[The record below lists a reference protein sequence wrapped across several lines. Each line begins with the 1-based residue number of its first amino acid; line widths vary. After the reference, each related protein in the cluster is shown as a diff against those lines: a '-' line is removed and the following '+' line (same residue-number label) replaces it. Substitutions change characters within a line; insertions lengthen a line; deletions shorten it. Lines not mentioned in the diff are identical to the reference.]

1 MAVGLFNVNKI
12 EKEQELYD
20 IVMHELVRQL
30 YVECL
35 DRAVLLERVVKRY
48 RYLFYR
54 VPELL
59 AKMHNEIDN
68 LVEANKSLRMLLDR
82 LVKEKRTTGIFLFK
96 LKFINKN
103 RGTT

>member
-1 MAVGLFNVNKI
+1 LAVGLFNVNKI

-20 IVMHELVRQL
+20 IVMHEIVRQL
-30 YVECL
+30 YVECYE
-35 DRAVLLERVVKRY
+35 RAILLERVVKRY

-59 AKMHNEIDN
+59 ANMHNEIDN

-82 LVKEKRTTGIFLFK
+82 LVKEKRATGNLWLK
-96 LKFINKN
+96 LCLYS
-103 RGTT
+103 RGTA